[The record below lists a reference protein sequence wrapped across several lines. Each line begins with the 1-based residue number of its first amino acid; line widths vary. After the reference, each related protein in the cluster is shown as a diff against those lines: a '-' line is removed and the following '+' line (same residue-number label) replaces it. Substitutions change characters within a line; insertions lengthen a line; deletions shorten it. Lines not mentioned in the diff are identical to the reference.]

1 MAKMPR
7 SLKYIIPVT
16 ILFIGGIFGSYFL
29 IERWTH
35 RFDELIEKEA
45 TVYRLDP
52 KLVWSLIHEETYF
65 RPDVKGDAGEL
76 GLMQVTPTVAKMW
89 AKETG
94 LKQFERRTEEN
105 IEEFVSDPKRNIQIG
120 CWYLETL
127 VDKYSGSQAN
137 LAIALAA
144 YNAGP
149 TRVDEWLKDVKT
161 ADLDEENFIPMIAI
175 ASTRKYVTSILE
187 RYRDIKDAE

>member
-1 MAKMPR
+1 MR
-7 SLKYIIPVT
+7 RTLKFIIPIA
-16 ILFIGGIFGSYFL
+16 ILLISGVAGAYFL

-35 RFDELIEKEA
+35 RFDELIEREA

-76 GLMQVTPTVAKMW
+76 GLMQITPTVAKIW

-120 CWYLETL
+120 CWYLEKL
-127 VDKYSGSQAN
+127 IDKYSGSPAN

-149 TRVDEWLKDVKT
+149 TRVDDWLRDVKRT
-161 ADLDEENFIPMIAI
+161 DIDEAKFVQMIAI

-187 RYRDIKDAE
+187 RYRGLKNQE

>member
-1 MAKMPR
+1 MR
-7 SLKYIIPVT
+7 SALKYIIPIA
-16 ILFIGGIFGSYFL
+16 ILLIGGIGGAYFL
-29 IERWTH
+29 VERWTH

-52 KLVWSLIHEETYF
+52 KLVWSLIYEETYF

-76 GLMQVTPTVAKMW
+76 GLMQITPIVAKMW

-127 VDKYSGSQAN
+127 VDKYSGSPAN

-149 TRVDEWLKDVKT
+149 TRVDDWLKDVKRN
-161 ADLDEENFIPMIAI
+161 DLDEGKFVEMIAI
-175 ASTRKYVTSILE
+175 NSTKKYVTSILE
-187 RYRDIKDAE
+187 RYRGLKESE

>member
-1 MAKMPR
+1 MPR
-7 SLKYIIPVT
+7 SLKYIIPITVLAIAT
-16 ILFIGGIFGSYFL
+16 AAIAYLAVES
-29 IERWTH
+29 WTH
-35 RFDELIEKEA
+35 RFDELIEREA

-76 GLMQVTPTVAKMW
+76 GLMQITPTVAKMW

-94 LKQFERRTEEN
+94 LRQFERRTQEN

-120 CWYLETL
+120 CWYLEIL
-127 VDKYSGSQAN
+127 VDKYSGSPAN
-137 LAIALAA
+137 RAMALAA

-149 TRVDEWLKDVKT
+149 TRVDDWLKGLKR
-161 ADLDEENFIPMIAI
+161 AEIDEKEFIPMIAI
-175 ASTRKYVTSILE
+175 GSTRGYVTSILE
-187 RYRDIKDAE
+187 RYREVRESE

>member
-1 MAKMPR
+1 MR
-7 SLKYIIPVT
+7 RHLKYIIPIT
-16 ILFIGGIFGSYFL
+16 ILIIGGILGAYFL

-35 RFDELIEKEA
+35 RFDELIEREA

-76 GLMQVTPTVAKMW
+76 GLMQITPTVAKMW

-94 LKQFERRTEEN
+94 LKQFERRTGEN

-120 CWYLETL
+120 CWYLEKL
-127 VDKYSGSQAN
+127 LDKYSGSPAN

-149 TRVDEWLKDVKT
+149 TRVDEWLKGVKRSE
-161 ADLDEENFIPMIAI
+161 LVEERFVEMISI
-175 ASTRKYVTSILE
+175 GSTKKYVTSILE
-187 RYRDIKDAE
+187 RYRGLKNPE